1 MRHSFEAHS
10 SSPNF
15 TYTCGINGCPQTFTS
30 FSAIKSHLGRKHRGV
45 DLEAACTV
53 SSGGRQNE
61 SDAVPESMD
70 FTELQL
76 EENSPDQ
83 SLRSV
88 DRLEKSAAL
97 FLLSLK
103 ERYEITQS
111 ALDFAVLQVRQMVAY
126 AVEDVKES
134 VEASLFSHLQAS
146 GIQLDLPE
154 ISECFCAPDPFCNLQ
169 SEYMQTKY
177 YKENFDLV
185 VSYI

>member
-15 TYTCGINGCPQTFTS
+15 SYTCGINGCPQTFTS

-61 SDAVPESMD
+61 SDTVPESMD
-70 FTELQL
+70 FTESQH

-88 DRLEKSAAL
+88 GRLEKSAAL

-111 ALDFAVLQVRQMVAY
+111 ALDFAVFNTSTTNGCLRCRRCQRVRGS
-126 AVEDVKES
+126 KPIFS
-134 VEASLFSHLQAS
+134 SASLRHSIRSAR
-146 GIQLDLPE
+146 
-154 ISECFCAPDPFCNLQ
+154 N
-169 SEYMQTKY
+169 
-177 YKENFDLV
+177 
-185 VSYI
+185 